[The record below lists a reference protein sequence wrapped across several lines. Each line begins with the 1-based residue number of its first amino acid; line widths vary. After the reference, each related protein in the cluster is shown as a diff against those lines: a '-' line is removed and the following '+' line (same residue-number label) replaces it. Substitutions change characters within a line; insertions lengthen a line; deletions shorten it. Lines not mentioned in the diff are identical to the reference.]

1 MLHQTYANFE
11 FLILDDASTDQTAI
25 TIKKIKDA
33 RIQLI
38 EKPVNTGYTNS
49 LNYGLSIA
57 KGKYIARMDGDD
69 FSLPERLQQQVD
81 FLEAHPEV
89 VLCGTSYRIMGN
101 SKNIGIPEENEAIKL
116 GLLKG
121 NCIAHPS
128 VMFRASV
135 FKTHH
140 IRYDSSREPAEDYA
154 LWVRLLSF
162 GKLHNLPEVLL
173 QYRLHS
179 GQVSRKRAEEQR
191 NSAIK
196 TKFDLLQFSKVKLDT
211 NDRVLLTKIFTENT
225 SIVFNELKGFKQ
237 LQQKLLKANAIEGF
251 FESVGFKGYLIEME
265 AIVLK
270 KCFNRQ
276 ERHSPIMYVEYL
288 LSKLKWNVGFSM
300 EQELK
305 LGIKSL
311 LFRRVTKM

>member
-1 MLHQTYANFE
+1 
-11 FLILDDASTDQTAI
+11 
-25 TIKKIKDA
+25 
-33 RIQLI
+33 
-38 EKPVNTGYTNS
+38 
-49 LNYGLSIA
+49 
-57 KGKYIARMDGDD
+57 
-69 FSLPERLQQQVD
+69 
-81 FLEAHPEV
+81 
-89 VLCGTSYRIMGN
+89 
-101 SKNIGIPEENEAIKL
+101 
-116 GLLKG
+116 
-121 NCIAHPS
+121 
-128 VMFRASV
+128 
-135 FKTHH
+135 
-140 IRYDSSREPAEDYA
+140 
-154 LWVRLLSF
+154 
-162 GKLHNLPEVLL
+162 
-173 QYRLHS
+173 
-179 GQVSRKRAEEQR
+179 
-191 NSAIK
+191 
-196 TKFDLLQFSKVKLDT
+196 LDT